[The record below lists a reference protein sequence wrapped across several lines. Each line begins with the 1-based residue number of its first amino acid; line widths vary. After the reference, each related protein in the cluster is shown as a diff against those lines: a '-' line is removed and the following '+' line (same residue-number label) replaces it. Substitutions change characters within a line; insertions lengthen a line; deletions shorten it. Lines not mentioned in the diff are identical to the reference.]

1 MKLNNHTRDLFI
13 SNVIAA
19 IPRKHKLTPD
29 QAAAEIEALAQSL
42 YPASLKKFIKQY
54 PTAVYRKGAS
64 FRVDSP
70 SQLRGGRMMMI
81 YASFVDVDETKNLP
95 VEPVLQK
102 VRDHLKENEELAEY
116 KSRLRQ
122 VVYGC
127 STYKQ
132 LAEALPELAKFIP
145 VQRTSNTALALV
157 GAPDLV
163 KELKAR
169 GLVTN

>member
-1 MKLNNHTRDLFI
+1 MKLNNHTRDLFVN
-13 SNVIAA
+13 NVIKG
-19 IPRKHKLTPD
+19 IPRKHQFSSD
-29 QAAAEIEALAQSL
+29 QASAEIEAIAQNL
-42 YPASLKKFIKQY
+42 YPAALKKFIKQY
-54 PTAVYRKGAS
+54 PTAVYRKGSS

-70 SQLRGGRMMMI
+70 SKIRGGGMTI
-81 YASFVDVDETKNLP
+81 YVNFVEVDETKNLP

-116 KSRLRQ
+116 KSRLQ
-122 VVYGC
+122 QIAYGC

-145 VQRTSNTALALV
+145 VQPTSSTALALV
-157 GAPDLV
+157 AAPDLV

>member
-1 MKLNNHTRDLFI
+1 MT
-13 SNVIAA
+13 
-19 IPRKHKLTPD
+19 
-29 QAAAEIEALAQSL
+29 
-42 YPASLKKFIKQY
+42 
-54 PTAVYRKGAS
+54 
-64 FRVDSP
+64 
-70 SQLRGGRMMMI
+70 I

-102 VRDHLKENEELAEY
+102 VRDHLKEDEELIEY

-122 VVYGC
+122 IVYGC
-127 STYKQ
+127 STQKQ
-132 LAEALPELAKFIP
+132 LAEALPELARFIP
-145 VQRTSNTALALV
+145 GQQTSNTALALV

>member
-1 MKLNNHTRDLFI
+1 MKLNNHTRDLFVN
-13 SNVIAA
+13 NVIKA
-19 IPRKHKLTPD
+19 IPRKHKLTSD

-70 SQLRGGRMMMI
+70 SKISGGGMTI

-102 VRDHLKENEELAEY
+102 VRDHLKENEELIEY

-122 VVYGC
+122 IVYGC
-127 STYKQ
+127 STQKQ
-132 LAEALPELAKFIP
+132 LAEALPELARFIP
-145 VQRTSNTALALV
+145 GQQTSNTALALV